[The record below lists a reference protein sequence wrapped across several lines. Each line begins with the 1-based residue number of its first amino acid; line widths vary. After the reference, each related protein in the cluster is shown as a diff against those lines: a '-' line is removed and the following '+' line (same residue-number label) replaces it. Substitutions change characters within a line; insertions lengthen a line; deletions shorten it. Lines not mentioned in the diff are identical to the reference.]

1 MIAPT
6 QLARVWAQ
14 YDELLA
20 AGVQTIPQLLL
31 HQAARHKGRV
41 LHRRKDFG
49 IWQRY
54 TWEDVVSRVRDI
66 AMGLAALGVR
76 RGETVAI
83 VGENEPELFWCEY
96 AAHCI
101 GAKVVCLY
109 PDLTAAQME
118 YLLQHSEAVVVMCED
133 QEQVDKALELE
144 AKLPLLHTI
153 VYWDARGMWKYAHP
167 KLQTLENVGE
177 KGRAHLAQNPTA
189 FESAVAAGKGSDIAV
204 LSYTSGTTG
213 NPKACILTHHYLL
226 EAPARGMSRLML
238 KSGRRRCRHEC
249 YAALAV

>member
-1 MIAPT
+1 VTAPT
-6 QLARVWAQ
+6 PFARVWAQ

-20 AGVQTIPQLLL
+20 AGVETIPQLLL

-54 TWEDVVSRVRDI
+54 TWEDVVSRVRNI
-66 AMGLAALGVR
+66 AMGLAALGVK

-96 AAHCI
+96 AAQSI

-109 PDLTAAQME
+109 PDLTAAQMQ
-118 YLLQHSEAVVVMCED
+118 YLLKHSGSVVVMCED
-133 QEQVDKALELE
+133 QEQIDKALELE

-153 VYWDARGMWKYAHP
+153 VYWDARGMWKYAHR
-167 KLQTLENVGE
+167 KLLTLAGVGE
-177 KGRAHLAQNPTA
+177 KGRASWRRAPPPSTA
-189 FESAVAAGKGSDIAV
+189 
-204 LSYTSGTTG
+204 
-213 NPKACILTHHYLL
+213 P
-226 EAPARGMSRLML
+226 
-238 KSGRRRCRHEC
+238 
-249 YAALAV
+249 